1 MWMTTRFDGSGGISY
16 IIISF
21 HLSGQNSPEKRVK
34 NANPAV
40 GNRVVFAGNIHSW
53 GGKTGR
59 VPVKAVVVG
68 AIGHVAGLIWTKK
81 KSFCARGSGSDE

>member
-1 MWMTTRFDGSGGISY
+1 MQGTFTLGEVRQEG
-16 IIISF
+16 
-21 HLSGQNSPEKRVK
+21 
-34 NANPAV
+34 
-40 GNRVVFAGNIHSW
+40 
-53 GGKTGR
+53 